1 MCNTLFR
8 EWLSKSTVGWRS
20 NRKLLFNLT
29 VIRLG
34 TLQNATIPIF
44 TIPIHFQGSL
54 DNHK

>member
-1 MCNTLFR
+1 MCNTVFR

-34 TLQNATIPIF
+34 TLQNAAIPIF
-44 TIPIHFQGSL
+44 AIPIHFQGSL